1 MEKQKL
7 QDSFREET
15 NQKKRIQQ
23 FNEELQ
29 WKLKQ
34 NKEVF
39 NKVLN
44 QSDDGTFCRS
54 ILSSSLNERH
64 AATRHALE
72 RTSSLRDKARSYIE
86 ERRRPSTDFEDDQS
100 PPGSPKVKG
109 VVEKSESVSYVLDL
123 DDSPDVVASRIVR
136 RSFRNSTP
144 PKSTPT
150 KSPLNKR
157 PRMRNP
163 LSQSASTSAILTS
176 NKLVA
181 HFVKVDRLKARPCPY
196 IKNYKYSRRSVI

>member
-1 MEKQKL
+1 MIEKQKL
-7 QDSFREET
+7 QDSIREET

-29 WKLKQ
+29 WKIKQ
-34 NKEVF
+34 NKEVI

-44 QSDDGTFCRS
+44 QSDEVTFNRS
-54 ILSSSLNERH
+54 ILSASLNERH
-64 AATRHALE
+64 SSTRLALE
-72 RTSSLRDKARSYIE
+72 RTLSLRDKARSYIE
-86 ERRRPSTDFEDDQS
+86 DRRRPSLELEEDQS
-100 PPGSPKVKG
+100 PPGSPKVKA

-157 PRMRNP
+157 PRMRNA

-176 NKLVA
+176 SKLVPHCCYLLA
-181 HFVKVDRLKARPCPY
+181 SLSWFFY
-196 IKNYKYSRRSVI
+196 INFDL

>member
-1 MEKQKL
+1 M
-7 QDSFREET
+7 
-15 NQKKRIQQ
+15 
-23 FNEELQ
+23 
-29 WKLKQ
+29 
-34 NKEVF
+34 
-39 NKVLN
+39 N
-44 QSDDGTFCRS
+44 QSDEGNFNRS
-54 ILSSSLNERH
+54 ILSASFNERH
-64 AATRHALE
+64 LSTRLPPLE
-72 RTSSLRDKARSYIE
+72 RTLSLRDKGRSYVE
-86 ERRRPSTDFEDDQS
+86 DRRRPSTDFEDDQS

-176 NKLVA
+176 SKLVA
-181 HFVKVDRLKARPCPY
+181 HFVRIDRMKARQTPY
-196 IKNYKYSRRSVI
+196 KHFNKNSRKSVI

>member
-1 MEKQKL
+1 MVENQKL
-7 QDSFREET
+7 SDSLREEM
-15 NQKKRIQQ
+15 NHKKRMQQ

-34 NKEVF
+34 NKEVMKSI
-39 NKVLN
+39 KVLN
-44 QSDDGTFCRS
+44 QSDEGAFSRS
-54 ILSSSLNERH
+54 ILSSSFNERH
-64 AATRHALE
+64 TATKLSLE
-72 RTSSLRDKARSYIE
+72 RSFSLRDKSRSYVE

-123 DDSPDVVASRIVR
+123 DDSPDVVASRIIR

-163 LSQSASTSAILTS
+163 LSQSASTSAILS
-176 NKLVA
+176 SSKLVS
-181 HFVKVDRLKARPCPY
+181 HFVKVDRLKARQARFKT
-196 IKNYKYSRRSVI
+196 IRRSVV

>member
-44 QSDDGTFCRS
+44 QSDEGTFNRS

-64 AATRHALE
+64 TATRLSLE
-72 RTSSLRDKARSYIE
+72 RTLSFRDKTRSYTE
-86 ERRRPSTDFEDDQS
+86 ERRRPSVDFDDDQS

-176 NKLVA
+176 SKLVP
-181 HFVKVDRLKARPCPY
+181 HLVKIDRLKARQTPY
-196 IKNYKYSRRSVI
+196 NSYNKNTRRSVI